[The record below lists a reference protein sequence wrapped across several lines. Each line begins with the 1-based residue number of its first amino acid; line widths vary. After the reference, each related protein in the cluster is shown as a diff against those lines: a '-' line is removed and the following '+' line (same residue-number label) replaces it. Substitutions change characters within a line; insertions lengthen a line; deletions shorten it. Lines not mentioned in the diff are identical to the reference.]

1 MGSPSSLCSRWNTPV
16 SLARSPAVSPKR
28 IIGRS
33 CSYNC
38 RVKRD
43 RQAFEAKQK
52 TPLEQLWRLSAYY
65 PQIGQLLDDH
75 RQRDRGLHA
84 RKGRA
89 DTEMNAIPKRYMPVR
104 CPRNIKALRLCK
116 LLGVPVGRCQ
126 PGEDHLILW
135 NGHSRDA
142 DRFPGSA
149 PQTPDRRGI
158 AQNLLNRP
166 RHQFFRLPAYL
177 LQRLGMLIKAANGL
191 AQQIRRRDMPGE
203 QQQRTEADCILH
215 AQVFAIDLGGQ
226 QLAHHILA
234 WRALALL

>member
-1 MGSPSSLCSRWNTPV
+1 MGSPISLCSRWNTPV

-38 RVKRD
+38 CVKRD

-52 TPLEQLWRLSAYY
+52 TSLEQLWRLIAHY

-89 DTEMNAIPKRYMPVR
+89 DTEMNTIPKRYMPVR
-104 CPRNIKALRLCK
+104 CACNIKALRLCE
-116 LLGVPVGRCQ
+116 LLGIPVSRCQ
-126 PGEDHLILW
+126 PGEDQLILW

-142 DRFPGSA
+142 DRFPGRA
-149 PQTPDRRGI
+149 PQTPDRRGK

-166 RHQFFRLPAYL
+166 RHQFRLPAYL

-191 AQQIRRRDMPGE
+191 TQQIRRRDVPGE
-203 QQQRTEADCILH
+203 QQHSTEADRILH
-215 AQVFAIDLGGQ
+215 VQVFAIDLGGQ
-226 QLAHHILA
+226 QFAHHILA